1 MNLIDKYFDAVRII
15 KPSIHED
22 TRGSLSERYNPQLR
36 DCIGVESLDFCLEY
50 ISTSNLGVLRGLHY
64 QVNTEQGKLISVVNG
79 KVFDVVV
86 DLRKGSKT
94 FGQYR
99 GVMLD
104 STSKCMIWIPPGFA
118 HGFLSMSDPAIMLY
132 SCTGKYSPENERCIR
147 WNDKDINIDWPQK
160 SGLIISEKDKAGVQ
174 FKSAEYFENQ

>member
-1 MNLIDKYFDAVRII
+1 MNLIDKYFDAVCII

-22 TRGSLSERYNPQLR
+22 IRGSLSERYNPQLKE
-36 DCIGVESLDFCLEY
+36 CLGVESLDFCLEY

-86 DLRKGSKT
+86 DIRKESKT
-94 FGQYR
+94 FGQYKS
-99 GVMLD
+99 VMLD
-104 STSKCMIWIPPGFA
+104 SMSKHMIWIPPGFA
-118 HGFLSMSDPAIMLY
+118 HGFLSMADPAIMLY

-160 SGLIISEKDKAGVQ
+160 SGLIISEKDNIGVR
-174 FKSAEYFENQ
+174 FKNAEYFEN

>member
-1 MNLIDKYFDAVRII
+1 MNLIDKYFDAVCII

-36 DCIGVESLDFCLEY
+36 DCIGEESLDFCLEY

-79 KVFDVVV
+79 RVFDVVV
-86 DLRKGSKT
+86 DLRKWSKT

-99 GVMLD
+99 SVMLD

-132 SCTGKYSPENERCIR
+132 SCTGEYSPENERCVK
-147 WNDKDINIDWPQK
+147 WNDKDINIDWPK
-160 SGLIISEKDKAGVQ
+160 EIGLIISEKDKAGVQ
-174 FKSAEYFENQ
+174 FKNAEYFENQ

>member
-1 MNLIDKYFDAVRII
+1 MNLIEKYFDAVYII

-22 TRGSLSERYNPQLR
+22 IRGNLSERYNSELKE
-36 DCIGVESLDFCLEY
+36 CLGVESLDFCLEY

-79 KVFDVVV
+79 RVFDVVV
-86 DLRKGSKT
+86 DLRKESKT
-94 FGQYR
+94 FGQYK

-104 STSKCMIWIPPGFA
+104 SSSKYMVWIPPGFA
-118 HGFLSMSDPAIMLY
+118 HGFLSMSNPAIMLY

-160 SGLIISEKDKAGVQ
+160 SRLIISDKDKLGDL
-174 FKSAEYFENQ
+174 FERAEYFEK